1 MSQGPAATLA
11 AAQARPLL
19 TVARGEPTPVELA
32 ALTVVIGALARRGSQ
47 RPAVQ
52 RGRGS
57 QWAARDRMTRP
68 PLVAG
73 PGAWRA
79 SALPR

>member
-1 MSQGPAATLA
+1 MSQGSAATPA
-11 AAQARPLL
+11 AAQVRPLL

-52 RGRGS
+52 RARGS
-57 QWAARDRMTRP
+57 QWAARHRMMRP
-68 PLVAG
+68 PLAAG